1 MNCLYL
7 NKRLEIAKYIAT
19 SAGDS
24 ILKNYDKKRIVD
36 TKSNES
42 DFVTQF
48 DVNVQR
54 DIIQGIKESFPGDF
68 FVAEEE
74 GMDSKSFKG
83 NVWII
88 DPIDG
93 TLNFV
98 HKLPLFCVSIAF
110 FKDKEPLIGVI
121 YWPSTR
127 ILLHASKNNGAF
139 LNNKKVS
146 VSRTNQL
153 KDSLVT
159 LGTSN
164 RTAMDL
170 MSVLHD
176 KVQRIRM
183 FGTAALQA
191 AFVGAGFSEAYI
203 GVEMNIWDIAA
214 AYVIVKEAGG
224 IITNWHGKEIDAF
237 DTKKMIFSNAFIYNE
252 ISKLIKD
259 IDIGP
264 GY

>member
-1 MNCLYL
+1 MDYSHL
-7 NKRLEIAKYIAT
+7 KERLEIAKKVAT
-19 SAGDS
+19 KAGDS
-24 ILKNYDKKRIVD
+24 IIRNNDKKRIVD

-54 DIIQGIKESFPGDF
+54 AIIENIKRSFPGDHF
-68 FVAEEE
+68 IAEEE
-74 GMDSKSFKG
+74 GMDSKTVKG

-98 HKLPLFCVSIAF
+98 HRLPLFCVSLAF
-110 FKDKEPLIGVI
+110 FEDKEPLIGVV
-121 YWPSTR
+121 YWPSAQ
-127 ILLHASKNNGAF
+127 LLIYAAKNNGAF
-139 LNNKKVS
+139 LNDNKITVS
-146 VSRTNQL
+146 SKKNL
-153 KDSLVT
+153 SDSLVT

-183 FGTAALQA
+183 LGTAALQA

-203 GVEMNIWDIAA
+203 SVEMKIWDIAA
-214 AYVIVKEAGG
+214 SYLIVKEAGG
-224 IITNWHGKEIDAF
+224 IITNWNGKEIDVF
-237 DTKKMIFSNAFIYNE
+237 DTKKMIFSNSFIYHE
-252 ISKLIKD
+252 VSKLIKD
-259 IDIGP
+259 VDIKP